1 MHFCYLMYMYA
12 KGLEYLP
19 QSFTGGFQSMKNG
32 IENLQICKPPCSSEL
47 KQLNHACCTAL
58 YLFLFLS
65 LSLSQLRRSCVHCK
79 ALNPGEGW
87 VEFHPHF
94 SAWRGNMQDFIPLNF
109 YNLCRAV

>member
-65 LSLSQLRRSCVHCK
+65 SSLSLFLSFVDHVSTAK
-79 ALNPGEGW
+79 P
-87 VEFHPHF
+87 
-94 SAWRGNMQDFIPLNF
+94 
-109 YNLCRAV
+109 